1 MQSTESLA
9 SSSRDK
15 GNDILKNVYNVN
27 KTKMN
32 MPLVRRQSVLSGVLS
47 EKGYPIKNGK
57 CGSCNM
63 KLDLETIAEYQP
75 EKKLLQK
82 FESLMLGR

>member
-32 MPLVRRQSVLSGVLS
+32 VMRRRTVLSGVLS
-47 EKGYPIKNGK
+47 DKGYPIKNGK

-63 KLDLETIAEYQP
+63 KLDLETIEEYQP
-75 EKKLLQK
+75 DKKIL
-82 FESLMLGR
+82 